1 MRTQENQKHENN
13 LKKELLVPQI
23 IARNNENLL
32 PDFSFSVS
40 SGQK

>member
-23 IARNNENLL
+23 IARNSEN
-32 PDFSFSVS
+32 
-40 SGQK
+40 